1 MPGGALRHVLRRAPP
16 LRFGRAVVPPLLAKG
31 SQKSSCRRADGKE
44 QLSQKRRQ
52 LQAQTESQPL
62 ARKLF
67 QFRPPGQTC
76 QYGAKGR
83 NAAKGI
89 AKTQKTAQSIMG
101 LQLRTCKAPHAKQ
114 SASFL
119 RPDWRISALARK
131 RSRKEEPSQPLA
143 RKKPRTSP
151 CVDRS

>member
-1 MPGGALRHVLRRAPP
+1 MPGKALRHVLRRAPP
-16 LRFGRAVVPPLLAKG
+16 LRFGRTVVPPLLAKG

-76 QYGAKGR
+76 QYGGAKGR

-131 RSRKEEPSQPLA
+131 RLSLIHI
-143 RKKPRTSP
+143 
-151 CVDRS
+151 